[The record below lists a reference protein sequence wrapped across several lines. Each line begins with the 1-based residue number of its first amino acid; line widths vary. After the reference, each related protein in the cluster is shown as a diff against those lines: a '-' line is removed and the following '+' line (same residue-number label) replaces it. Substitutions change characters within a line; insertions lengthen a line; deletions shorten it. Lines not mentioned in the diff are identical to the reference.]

1 MDNNNNKGDGKAMSE
16 PKALPMQGMIQ
27 QNKFSNTMRKN
38 GWVWEGN
45 VEGYRGKRDFFFLRN
60 EAFTGS
66 EPQN

>member
-45 VEGYRGKRDFFFLRN
+45 VEGYRGKRDFFF
-60 EAFTGS
+60 
-66 EPQN
+66 